1 MKILLLGAFMM
12 WRTPATLELNLSSV
26 SVDGRVPQHTTL
38 WKGGKPLAKAFLRF
52 IGLMLRPTLFKCPMD
67 PTPQG
72 IKLLQMLLVTDVG
85 VTIWKLPFVLPCIN
99 VGSNM
104 HHVSLYKCTTRDEAE
119 ALQKHIETSVFVPA
133 DTVGQVGPSLSRHLS
148 ICRTARLALGLDAY
162 VEAVREA
169 ISAFYDN
176 CPIALCTDQRKI
188 HVSL

>member
-1 MKILLLGAFMM
+1 MMKILLLGAFMM

-133 DTVGQVGPSLSRHLS
+133 DTVGQVGPPPAWWCLRGPLPLPRGCRRRRDCVQQTRPRQATTCCRHSPAFSTFHL
-148 ICRTARLALGLDAY
+148 CR
-162 VEAVREA
+162 
-169 ISAFYDN
+169 
-176 CPIALCTDQRKI
+176 
-188 HVSL
+188 